1 MKKPEFWKTGLKG
14 DKIYN
19 KKRGNMIRSILKFT
33 FGIIVGAVVGTVTA
47 SLLTPKSG
55 EKIREDIRNGFDEI
69 RLDYEIGKQKKREEL
84 EADLKQRCGE

>member
-1 MKKPEFWKTGLKG
+1 MGSF
-14 DKIYN
+14 
-19 KKRGNMIRSILKFT
+19 LKFA
-33 FGIIVGAVVGTVTA
+33 FGIIFGAVVGAAAA

-69 RLDYEIGKQKKREEL
+69 RLDYELGKQKRREEL